1 MAKITEPSS
10 QPAEPISDLVWAL
23 KYVGGAVAAI
33 GLIVSLTPLVIGLL
47 SAFTDVGAGG
57 AFAGAIG
64 SVYLFAMGFAAIS
77 LGGILHVLVKILEEL
92 KAR

>member
-10 QPAEPISDLVWAL
+10 QPAEPISDLVFAL
-23 KYVGGAVAAI
+23 KYVGGAVAII
-33 GLIVSLTPLVIGLL
+33 GLLVSLAPIAIGLL
-47 SAFTDVGAGG
+47 SAFTDAGAGG
-57 AFAGAIG
+57 AAMGAIG
-64 SVYLFAMGFAAIS
+64 SIYLFALGFGAIS

>member
-23 KYVGGAVAAI
+23 KYVGGAVAVV
-33 GLIVSLTPLVIGLL
+33 GLFVSLAPLVVGLL
-47 SAFTDVGAGG
+47 STFTDAGAGG
-57 AFAGAIG
+57 AALGAIG
-64 SVYLFAMGFAAIS
+64 SIYIFAMGFAAIS

-92 KAR
+92 KSR

>member
-1 MAKITEPSS
+1 MAKLTEPSTR
-10 QPAEPISDLVWAL
+10 PAEPISDLVWAL
-23 KYVGGAVAAI
+23 KYVGGAVALI
-33 GLIVSLTPLVIGLL
+33 GLIISIVPLVIGLL

-57 AFAGAIG
+57 AYFGAIG
-64 SVYLFAMGFAAIS
+64 SIYLFAMGFGAIS